1 MDAPCNWGLLIQ
13 LPESSDCLE
22 KGLNDHKTVGDDECS
37 WYSSG
42 DKKSDLMII
51 EFKPPWGSCLDSGR
65 ARGGRAG
72 RDLPPSI
79 KRLVSCPSITGIEK

>member
-1 MDAPCNWGLLIQ
+1 MDAPCNWSLLIQ

-22 KGLNDHKTVGDDECS
+22 KGLNDHQTVGDDECS

-42 DKKSDLMII
+42 DEKSDLMIMRLNPRG
-51 EFKPPWGSCLDSGR
+51 EAALDSGR
-65 ARGGRAG
+65 ARGGKAG

-79 KRLVSCPSITGIEK
+79 KGW